1 MEKIKIGKKTYFLL
15 TVLSA
20 FLLGAPASGFGE
32 TSKANANDSLKSE
45 AKKIELKAEEDF
57 DKALEAAKKEGK
69 ILMLEFTGS
78 DWCPPCKML
87 HKFVLNTEEFTKYAQ
102 DKLKVVV
109 ADFTR
114 LGEPKNKAH
123 AKKYRELAEKYNLRG
138 FPTIIFIDPKSG
150 ENEMMVGLEVRT
162 PAELKEKAESFK
174 ERMRY

>member
-1 MEKIKIGKKTYFLL
+1 M
-15 TVLSA
+15 
-20 FLLGAPASGFGE
+20 
-32 TSKANANDSLKSE
+32 KSE

>member
-1 MEKIKIGKKTYFLL
+1 MA
-15 TVLSA
+15 VLSA
-20 FLLGAPASGFGE
+20 FLLGSPASGFCE

-123 AKKYRELAEKYNLRG
+123 AKKIQRTCRKIQFARLPDYNIYR
-138 FPTIIFIDPKSG
+138 S
-150 ENEMMVGLEVRT
+150 
-162 PAELKEKAESFK
+162 K
-174 ERMRY
+174 ERRK

>member
-1 MEKIKIGKKTYFLL
+1 MKKISKKTYFLAA
-15 TVLSA
+15 VLSS
-20 FLLGAPASGFGE
+20 LVMPALAAQAEEHLTGVKAE
-32 TSKANANDSLKSE
+32 SKAALLETE
-45 AKKIELKAEEDF
+45 ADF
-57 DKALEAAKKEGK
+57 DKAYEAAKKEGK
-69 ILMLEFTGS
+69 TLMLEFAGL